1 MVILPTI
8 HNKQA
13 TQNTLPFW
21 ANHLLKPG
29 LSIISFLGVQGTHQ
43 ASNRKTPYNPNIGKN
58 KMQITIS
65 LPTAKQKA
73 NHPKKEN
80 ILPISKHDSQRLIQ
94 INSQVKYNPGSSVPV
109 GCNKGIQICNG
120 KHFKL
125 THKH

>member
-43 ASNRKTPYNPNIGKN
+43 ASNRKTPYNPNIGKKKSAN
-58 KMQITIS
+58 NHIPSNSKTKSEPSQKREH
-65 LPTAKQKA
+65 PTHQ
-73 NHPKKEN
+73 
-80 ILPISKHDSQRLIQ
+80 
-94 INSQVKYNPGSSVPV
+94 
-109 GCNKGIQICNG
+109 
-120 KHFKL
+120 
-125 THKH
+125 